1 MNTPA
6 REPLDHTRLR
16 ELLARAGYARVD
28 LVETTGSTNTDL
40 ADRVR
45 VGEDLPDMTVLLAEE
60 QSAGRGRKG
69 RSFGA
74 PARSQIICSVLLRL
88 TDVPAEQIGL
98 LPLLTGLSIVE
109 GLPIDA
115 ELKWPNDVIMHGRK
129 LAGILVEAVHLHPHP
144 AIILGFGIN
153 YDLRAGEI
161 NVRHASSIVAE
172 SQRAGSAQLDAQV
185 DLPDRTQVAASV
197 LEQLALNLQRWRG
210 LGGAPQTV
218 LPRYRNVCATLGTDV
233 RAHLPGE
240 KVLTGKA
247 VDVDN
252 EGELLLRSADGVRHT
267 VRAGEIVHLRPDGSG
282 DYGPGEGA

>member
-1 MNTPA
+1 MSTPVRA
-6 REPLDHTRLR
+6 PLDQPRLR
-16 ELLARAGYARVD
+16 ELLTRAGYAHVD
-28 LVETTGSTNTDL
+28 VVETTGSTNTDL

-88 TDVPAEQIGL
+88 TDVPADRIGL
-98 LPLLTGLSIVE
+98 LPLLTGLSIAE
-109 GLPIDA
+109 GLPIA
-115 ELKWPNDVIMHGRK
+115 AQLKWPNDVIMGGRK
-129 LAGILVEAVHLHPHP
+129 LAGILVEAVHLQPHP
-144 AIILGFGIN
+144 AVIIGFGIN
-153 YDLRAGEI
+153 YDLQPGEI
-161 NVRHASSIVAE
+161 DVPHASSIAAE
-172 SQRAGSAQLDAQV
+172 AGAQDV
-185 DLPDRTQVAASV
+185 PDRTLVTADV
-197 LEQLALNLQRWRG
+197 LAQLAVNLQRWRG

-218 LPRYRNVCATLGTDV
+218 LPRYRSICATLGTQV

-240 KVLTGKA
+240 KVLTGQA

-252 EGELLLRSADGVRHT
+252 EGELLVRGSDGTRHT

-282 DYGPGEGA
+282 DYGPGVGA